1 MNNSKKYI
9 NQLLDK
15 YWAGE
20 STLEDEKNLA
30 AYFSSGQV
38 DEAFKPFK
46 PLFDY
51 FDHERQVSVDLEDQ
65 VMERIRSKRVE
76 PKVIRLSWKR
86 ALAVAA
92 SLILLV
98 TAGISTYRYQL
109 SKKDTLVMQDTFDS
123 PEEALEQTK
132 AALLYLSNRMNRVA
146 DQTTKSLEKT
156 ENLDII
162 N

>member
-20 STLEDEKNLA
+20 STLEDEKYLA
-30 AYFSSGQV
+30 TYFDSGQV

-51 FDHERQVSVDLEDQ
+51 FDHERQVTVDLEER
-65 VMERIRSKRVE
+65 VMERIKNRRVE
-76 PKVIRLSWKR
+76 PKVVRLSWKR
-86 ALAVAA
+86 VLAVAA
-92 SLILLV
+92 SLILVV
-98 TAGISTYRYQL
+98 TVGISTYRYQL
-109 SKKDTLVMQDTFDS
+109 SKKDKLVMQDTFES

-156 ENLDII
+156 ENLDIL

>member
-20 STLEDEKNLA
+20 TTLEDEKVLA
-30 AYFSSGQV
+30 AYFNTDQV
-38 DEAFKPFK
+38 DEDFKPFK
-46 PLFDY
+46 PLFEY
-51 FDHERQVSVDLEDQ
+51 FDQQRQVSVDLEDQ
-65 VMERIRSKRVE
+65 VMERIRSKRIE
-76 PKVIRLSWKR
+76 TKVIRLTWKR

-109 SKKDTLVMQDTFDS
+109 SKKDNLVMQDTFES

-156 ENLDII
+156 ENLDIL

>member
-1 MNNSKKYI
+1 MNNSKEYI
-9 NQLLDK
+9 KQLLDK

-30 AYFSSGQV
+30 AYFHAGQV
-38 DEAFKPFK
+38 DEAFKAFQ

-51 FDHERQVSVDLEDQ
+51 FDQERQVTIDLEDQ
-65 VMERIRSKRVE
+65 IMDRILHPRSEAKIVR
-76 PKVIRLSWKR
+76 PTWKR

-98 TAGISTYRYQL
+98 TAGIGTYRYQH
-109 SKKDTLVMQDTFDS
+109 SQKDQLAIRDTFES

-156 ENLDII
+156 ENLDIL

>member
-20 STLEDEKNLA
+20 TTLEDEKILA
-30 AYFSSGQV
+30 AYFNTGQV
-38 DEAFKPFK
+38 DEDFKPFK
-46 PLFDY
+46 PLFEY
-51 FDHERQVSVDLEDQ
+51 FDQQRQVSVDLEDQ
-65 VMERIRSKRVE
+65 VMERIRSKRIE
-76 PKVIRLSWKR
+76 TKVIRLTWKR

-109 SKKDTLVMQDTFDS
+109 SKKDTLVMQDTFES

-156 ENLDII
+156 ENLDIL